1 MKYELLIENE
11 WGTRFVS
18 DENENDRERVKRHY
32 VLNAVIIET
41 LLKNKEREHDYEVY
55 YIRNSALVKMYN
67 DWQILLSLNRYL
79 QVLIIFLYVHTIQK
93 I

>member
-1 MKYELLIENE
+1 
-11 WGTRFVS
+11 VS

-67 DWQILLSLNRYL
+67 D
-79 QVLIIFLYVHTIQK
+79 
-93 I
+93 